1 MILST
6 IFSIWFRITWPTQL
20 YPINSSSQCT
30 RARHSSA
37 PACILL
43 FPHFLFFNVTH
54 CRARSRVRGC
64 SSIMRSVVGGGA
76 QCFEIGGHGYNFM
89 CGIISFVIWLLLAVF
104 ESNIII
110 MSIEEASRIGWNKIY
125 LGYASTQCFEI
136 GGHGY
141 NFLCGNIRFV
151 IWLLLAVFESNIII
165 MSIEE
170 ARIGWKKI
178 YLGYASGHQRAKI
191 HQYQDANIFK
201 LAQNYHNFAIA
212 QKFLYEM
219 DLTTDV

>member
-1 MILST
+1 
-6 IFSIWFRITWPTQL
+6 
-20 YPINSSSQCT
+20 
-30 RARHSSA
+30 
-37 PACILL
+37 
-43 FPHFLFFNVTH
+43 
-54 CRARSRVRGC
+54 
-64 SSIMRSVVGGGA
+64 
-76 QCFEIGGHGYNFM
+76 M

-110 MSIEEASRIGWNKIY
+110 MSIEEARIGWNKIYLGYASTQCFEIGGHGYNFLCGNIRFVIWLLLAVFESNIIIMSIEEARIGWNKIY

>member
-110 MSIEEASRIGWNKIY
+110 MSIEEA
-125 LGYASTQCFEI
+125 
-136 GGHGY
+136 
-141 NFLCGNIRFV
+141 
-151 IWLLLAVFESNIII
+151 
-165 MSIEE
+165 
-170 ARIGWKKI
+170 RIGWKKI